1 MSDSPR
7 FTTEQMMAAWSMAS
21 EADEGARKMGEFLYE
36 KPWSQIDE
44 LKRRELLYNAM
55 ANLGF
60 AIRSMT
66 MPDSPPLPAIGDRE

>member
-1 MSDSPR
+1 MSDSPM
-7 FTTEQMMAAWSMAS
+7 FTTEQMMVAWSMAS
-21 EADEGARKMGEFLYE
+21 EADARAKKMGEFLYE

-44 LKRRELLYNAM
+44 MKRRELLYGAM

-66 MPDSPPLPAIGDRE
+66 MPDSPAPPHYRR